1 MPNQYEP
8 LTKEMI
14 DYIQM
19 KYKRLE
25 NKGHKNILYIA
36 MTNRLIMNL
45 QNGFSQKRIGSRSHH
60 CFENKTFNTNIDTSS
75 TVFTVDFTFL

>member
-60 CFENKTFNTNIDTSS
+60 FF
-75 TVFTVDFTFL
+75 